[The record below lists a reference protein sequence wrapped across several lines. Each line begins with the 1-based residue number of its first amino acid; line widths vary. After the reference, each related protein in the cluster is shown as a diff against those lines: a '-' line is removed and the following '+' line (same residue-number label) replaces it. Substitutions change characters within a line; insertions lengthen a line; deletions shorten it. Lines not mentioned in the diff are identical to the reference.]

1 MSTIKD
7 VAIKSKTS
15 VGTVSR
21 YLNGYTLK
29 ESNILKIEQAIKEL
43 DYTINPIA
51 RGLKTNKT
59 NTIGVL
65 IPGLSNVF
73 STQVISGM
81 EKTFEEYGYN
91 IIVCNSL
98 NNIEK
103 EKEKLRLFKSN
114 RVDGIILMPATDLG
128 EHIIHAIGREI
139 PIVLIDRLVKDVKL
153 DGVISDNVIGSY
165 NAVENI
171 MMMGHRRIG
180 IIAGQ
185 NNIYTARERLEGC
198 LRAMKDS
205 KLKIDEDL
213 IVYTN
218 FDKSG
223 GENAVEIL
231 MALKEAPTAIF
242 ASNYY
247 TTLGA
252 VKALNKMGIKI
263 GEDISLFGYDQS
275 ELNEVLIPPLS
286 VVVQPMD
293 EIGHKAAELL
303 IKRMK
308 GDQMGFPTIINLKNQ
323 LVLTASIKKL
333 I

>member
-21 YLNGYTLK
+21 YLNGYIIK
-29 ESNILKIEQAIKEL
+29 EINRLKIEEAIKEL
-43 DYTINPIA
+43 DFTINPIA

-91 IIVCNSL
+91 IIVCNSSD
-98 NNIEK
+98 NVEK
-103 EKEKLRLFKSN
+103 EKEKLRLFKN
-114 RVDGIILMPATDLG
+114 NCVDGIILMPVSDLG
-128 EHIIHAIGREI
+128 EHIIQSIGGEI
-139 PIVLIDRLVKDVKL
+139 PIVQIDRLVKDVKL
-153 DGVISDNVIGSY
+153 DGVISDNVNGAY
-165 NAVENI
+165 NALENI
-171 MMMGHRRIG
+171 IMMGHRRVG
-180 IIAGQ
+180 VIAGQ
-185 NNIYTARERLEGC
+185 NNIYTARERLEGY
-198 LRAMKDS
+198 LRAMRDYNVEA
-205 KLKIDEDL
+205 DEDL

-218 FDKSG
+218 FDKAG
-223 GENAVEIL
+223 GEKAVEML
-231 MALKEAPTAIF
+231 MTLKEPPTAIF

-252 VKALNKMGIKI
+252 VKALSKMGIKI
-263 GEDISLFGYDQS
+263 GEDISLFGYDQA
-275 ELNEVLIPPLS
+275 ELSEVLNPPLS

-303 IKRMK
+303 IKRIK
-308 GDQMGFPTIINLKNQ
+308 GDKTGFPVVIRLKNQ
-323 LVLTASIKKL
+323 LVLTASIKK
-333 I
+333 II

>member
-21 YLNGYTLK
+21 YLNGYILK
-29 ESNILKIEQAIKEL
+29 ESNRIKIEDAISEL
-43 DYTINPIA
+43 NFTLNPIA

-73 STQVISGM
+73 SLQVISGM

-91 IIVCNSL
+91 IIVSNSSG
-98 NNIEK
+98 NVEK
-103 EKEKLRLFKSN
+103 EKEKLRLFKAN
-114 RVDGIILMPATDLG
+114 RVDGIILMPVSDLG
-128 EHIIHAIGREI
+128 DHIIAAIGRDI
-139 PIVLIDRLVKDVKL
+139 PLVLIDRLVENIKL
-153 DGVISDNVIGSY
+153 DGVISDNVKGSY
-165 NAVENI
+165 NAVEHI
-171 MMMGHRRIG
+171 IMMGHSRIG
-180 IIAGQ
+180 VIAGQ
-185 NNIYTARERLEGC
+185 SNVYTSSERLKGYSMA
-198 LRAMKDS
+198 LKDY
-205 KLKIDEDL
+205 KIETSEDL
-213 IVYTN
+213 IVYTD
-218 FDKSG
+218 FDKLG
-223 GENAVEIL
+223 GENAIEIL
-231 MALKEAPTAIF
+231 MALKEPPTAIF

-275 ELNEVLIPPLS
+275 ELNEVLNPPLS

-303 IKRMK
+303 IRRMK
-308 GDQMGFPTIINLKNQ
+308 NDQIGFPTIINLKNQ
-323 LVLTASIKKL
+323 LVLTMSIKK
-333 I
+333 IN